1 MKIETQEMKLKDG
14 IEKEWLITNGRGGY
28 SSSTIFG
35 INTRKYHGLLVAPL
49 TPPAR
54 RHLILS
60 KLDESITI
68 NNKKYDLY
76 SNMCRDFISLGY
88 KYLES
93 FEKDYIPIFTYK
105 VKDVTIK
112 KLICMQYG
120 KNTVCVLYKIN
131 NPGKQAKFTITPIIN
146 FRDFHTMT
154 TNWEFNL
161 KQSIKSKKVKVEIN
175 DKSETPIYMCVSDGN
190 YIEHYNDVFRNMY
203 YIEEEK
209 RGFFP
214 EENLSVP
221 GSFEIDIP
229 QESHKEISF
238 VCSLEENIEEIN
250 VKKVINKEIIRINE
264 LMYESGM
271 IEEKQDMEKL
281 PKEELKQREL
291 LRDFIIATD
300 NFIVY
305 RPNFGLHTIIAG
317 YPWFLDWGRD
327 SLISFEGLLLATKR
341 YEIAKEVLLT
351 SIRDIKFGLVPN
363 GYSGYDNR
371 PLYNSSDSSLLLFEA
386 VYKYARYT
394 GDYKFIEKN
403 IYEKL
408 VLIINNYCKGIDL
421 DDNNIFLD
429 IDGLLSAG
437 TEKTQNTWMDAKYG
451 NHCFTPR
458 NGKTVE
464 LNSLW
469 YNALKILEELSNK
482 FGNKKEAK
490 EYAKRATQCQK
501 AFMEQFYNK
510 RKKCLYDVIGDTKV
524 RPNQLFA
531 TALSHPVL
539 EPNSEIAKEMLET
552 VTKKLL
558 NKYGLKTLAK
568 GEKGYVDIYEGDAF
582 RRDSSYHQGITWPW
596 LLGLYYDTLKNMVK
610 TEKDKTSKKELQ
622 IKLNEFIENIT
633 KTFTKELYERG
644 AIGSIAEIY
653 DSKTPYLPKGTIA
666 QGWSVAEIF
675 RIINKM

>member
-1 MKIETQEMKLKDG
+1 MKIETQKMRLKDG
-14 IEKEWLITNGRGGY
+14 IEKEWLITNGIGGY

-60 KLDESITI
+60 KIDESII
-68 NNKKYDLY
+68 IEDKKYDLY
-76 SNMCRDFISLGY
+76 SNMCKDFISSGY

-105 VKDVTIK
+105 VNDITIK
-112 KLICMQYG
+112 KIICMQYG
-120 KNTVCVLYKIN
+120 KNTVCVLYKID
-131 NPGKQAKFTITPIIN
+131 NPGKKAKFTITPIIN

-161 KQSIKSKKVKVEIN
+161 KQNIKNKKVKIETN
-175 DKSETPIYMCVSDGN
+175 DKSETPIYMCVSDGK
-190 YIEHYNDVFRNMY
+190 YIEHHNDTFRNMY

-221 GSFEIDIP
+221 GSFEIEIP
-229 QESHKEISF
+229 QEAHKEISF
-238 VCSLEENIEEIN
+238 ICSLEENIEELD
-250 VKKVINKEIIRINE
+250 VKKIINKEIIRINE
-264 LMYESGM
+264 LMYESEL
-271 IEEKQDMEKL
+271 IEEKQDIEKISS
-281 PKEELKQREL
+281 EELKQRDI
-291 LRDFIIATD
+291 LRDFIIAID

-351 SIRDIKFGLVPN
+351 SVRDIKFGLVPN

-386 VYKYARYT
+386 VYNYVKYT

-408 VLIINNYCKGIDL
+408 VIVINNYCKGIDL

-437 TEKTQNTWMDAKYG
+437 TENTQNTWMDAKYG

-469 YNALKILEELSNK
+469 YNALRILEELSNK
-482 FGNKKEAK
+482 FGKRKEAK
-490 EYAKRATQCQK
+490 EYAKKAMQCQK
-501 AFMEQFYNK
+501 AFIEQFYNK
-510 RKKCLYDVIGDTKV
+510 KKKCLYDVIGDNKV

-531 TALSHPVL
+531 TSLSHPVL
-539 EPNSEIAKEMLET
+539 EPNSEIAKEMFET

-568 GEKGYVDIYEGDAF
+568 SEKGYVDIYEGDAF

-596 LLGLYYDTLKNMVK
+596 LLGLYYNTLKNMIKV
-610 TEKDKTSKKELQ
+610 EKDKIAKKELQ
-622 IKLNEFIENIT
+622 VKLDEFIENT
-633 KTFTKELYERG
+633 KKTFIKEFYERG
-644 AIGSIAEIY
+644 TIGSIAEIY

-666 QGWSVAEIF
+666 QAWSIAEIF
-675 RIINKM
+675 RIIQER